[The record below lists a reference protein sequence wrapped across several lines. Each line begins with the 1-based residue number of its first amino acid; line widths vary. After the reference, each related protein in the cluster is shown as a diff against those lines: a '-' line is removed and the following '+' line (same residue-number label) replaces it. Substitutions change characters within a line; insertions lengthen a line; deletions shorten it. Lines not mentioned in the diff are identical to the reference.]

1 MTQTRSRLHGLAAF
15 ALVLALVVVAG
26 IPAATFG
33 QDKAKSDKK
42 GKTKITEVAEATPE
56 PTPSPTPEPTPEPT
70 PFPEFDPGSL
80 TLRLDLFASDFD
92 APVFIADDGV
102 SGKRCRYVV
111 ERGGLVRII
120 ESDETTRFRDFLD
133 FTGRLNN
140 IGPEQGLHSIAFHPD
155 FKNNGR
161 FFVHYT
167 TSKNASIVAEFKGK
181 ACGIANKK
189 PVKTLLN
196 ESQAYINNNG
206 GWIGFGPDGKLYI
219 ATGDGGGPAPG
230 DPNGNGQTPSTRL
243 GKILR
248 IDVDSGTRYE
258 IPADNPYVKRAK
270 NGKLKPRQGF
280 ARETWAY
287 GLRDPRR
294 ASFDRATGDL
304 WIGDVGQDRFEE
316 INRIPAGATK
326 KNDAFNF
333 GWSDVV
339 GESTCHNLPDCDPT
353 QYDPPVHFYDKVS
366 PHRGV
371 SGGYVYRGELL
382 PALEGVY
389 LFSDV
394 ASGYIWG
401 LDADAVRE
409 GFEVPAH
416 QLLDA
421 PRGIVSFGE
430 DDAGEL
436 YVVSLEGSIFRID
449 LLDT

>member
-1 MTQTRSRLHGLAAF
+1 MTQTRSRLHGLI
-15 ALVLALVVVAG
+15 ALALMLALVVVAG
-26 IPAATFG
+26 IPAATFA
-33 QDKAKSDKK
+33 QDKAKNDKK
-42 GKTKITEVAEATPE
+42 AKATEVAAEPTPE
-56 PTPSPTPEPTPEPT
+56 PTPKPTPEPTPEPT
-70 PFPEFDPGSL
+70 PYPEFDPSSV
-80 TLRLDLFASDFD
+80 TLRLDLYATDFE

-102 SGKRCRYVV
+102 NGKRCRYVV
-111 ERGGLVRII
+111 ERGGLVKII
-120 ESDETTRFRDFLD
+120 EADESTRPRPFLD
-133 FTGRLNN
+133 LTGRLGN

-155 FKNNGR
+155 FAKNGR

-167 TSKNASIVAEFKGK
+167 TSKKESIVAEFKGN
-181 ACGIANKK
+181 ACGVARNK
-189 PVKTLLN
+189 PVKTILF
-196 ESQAYINNNG
+196 EKQEYINDNG
-206 GWIGFGPDGKLYI
+206 GWMDFGPDGKLYV

-230 DPNGNGQTPSTRL
+230 DPKGLGQTPSTRL

-248 IDVDSGTRYE
+248 IDVDRRDGIAR
-258 IPADNPYVKRAK
+258 DNPYVKVAK
-270 NGKLKPRQGF
+270 NGKLRPRGGF

-316 INRIPAGATK
+316 INRIPAGETR
-326 KNDAFNF
+326 KNRGFNF

-339 GESTCHNLPDCDPT
+339 GADTCHNLPDCDPT
-353 QYDPPVHFYDKVS
+353 QYDPPVYYYDKVS

-371 SGGYVYRGELL
+371 TGGYVYRGELL
-382 PALEGVY
+382 PDLSGVY
-389 LFSDV
+389 LFGDV

-430 DDAGEL
+430 DDEGEL
-436 YVVSLEGSIFRID
+436 YVVSLEGSIYRVD
-449 LLDT
+449 LFGS